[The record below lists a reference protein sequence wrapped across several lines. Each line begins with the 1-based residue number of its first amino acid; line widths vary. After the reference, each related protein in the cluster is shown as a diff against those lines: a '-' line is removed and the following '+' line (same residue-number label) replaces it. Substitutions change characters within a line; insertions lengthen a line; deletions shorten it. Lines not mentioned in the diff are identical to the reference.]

1 MKAFLLAAG
10 AGTRLRPLTEELPK
24 CLLPI
29 QGVPLLHIWL
39 ESCRASGINEV
50 LINVHA
56 HAGKIKDFI
65 FANRYDTMVHIAEEP
80 DLLGSAGTL
89 VANSKFVASEKE
101 FFILYGDVLTDANMS
116 EMLADHHR
124 SGQPTTLAIHQVD
137 DPTKCGIVVTDS
149 RNVIQ
154 QFVEKPQQP
163 ASNWAFSGLMITRP
177 EVIQLVPQQRPA
189 DIGFHLLP
197 KLVGNMNAYKLNGFL
212 LDIGTLNSYRAAQD
226 AWPGLRT
233 TSSVMGN

>member
-39 ESCRASGINEV
+39 ESCRAAGIDEV

-56 HAGKIKDFI
+56 HADKIRNFI
-65 FANRYDTMVHIAEEP
+65 SANGYYNMVRIAEER

-89 VANSKFVASEKE
+89 VANSEFVASEKE
-101 FFILYGDVLTDANMS
+101 FFILYGDVLTDVNMS
-116 EMLADHHR
+116 DMLAYHHR
-124 SGQPTTLAIHQVD
+124 SGAPTTLAIHQVD
-137 DPTKCGIVVTDS
+137 EPTKCGIVVTDP
-149 RNVIQ
+149 RDVIQ
-154 QFVEKPQQP
+154 QFVEKPKQP

-177 EVIQLVPQQRPA
+177 DVIQFVPPQRPA

-197 KLVGNMNAYKLNGFL
+197 KLVGNMNAYRLKAFL

-226 AWPGLRT
+226 SWPGLRT
-233 TSSVMGN
+233 TSSVIGN